1 MEAEC
6 QLTQGH
12 VSLGPDKSLQTLL
25 LDRDIAM
32 LEHTRDVG
40 GSQVTGGLDGGEFP
54 VL

>member
-1 MEAEC
+1 MEAEG

-12 VSLGPDKSLQTLL
+12 VSLGPDKGLQTLL

>member
-1 MEAEC
+1 MEAES

-12 VSLGPDKSLQTLL
+12 VSLGPDKGLETLF

-32 LEHTRDVG
+32 LQNTRDVG
-40 GSQVTGGLDGGEFP
+40 GGLVTGRLDRGEFP